1 MTDLS
6 TLLDCITI
14 LIVSFSILRF
24 GRWAVKCA
32 LSYDEELERFKKE
45 NEKLKAE
52 NAELKRKA
60 VNNDERLSDIY

>member
-6 TLLDCITI
+6 TLLQCITG
-14 LIVSFSILRF
+14 LIVAFSFLRF
-24 GRWAVKCA
+24 FRWLFKTA
-32 LSYDEELERFKKE
+32 LSDDEELERFKKE

-60 VNNDERLSDIY
+60 VNNDERLSDLY